1 MIRVLIVDDSALVRK
16 VLTEKLSQ
24 FSDIKVVGTA
34 MDPYVA
40 RDKILTLKPD
50 VLTLDIEMP
59 RMDGLSFLSKLMK
72 HHPLPV
78 IIISS
83 LTPKDSKAALRA
95 LRLGAIEVIPK
106 PGSTMSTPDNEKHMA
121 RAIRAAAS
129 AHLKTTI
136 VEESSSIE
144 DLSDHLKQIETSH
157 RILAIGASTGGTT
170 AIEKVLTGLPKNTSG
185 TVICQHM
192 PKSFT
197 ASFAERLNE
206 VCQMEVREAKN
217 GDIVRTGTALIAPG
231 GIHMLLKRSG
241 SQFKIRLKDGPPVH
255 HQKPAVD
262 ILFNSVAQEVGRN
275 SVGVLLTGMGTD
287 GAKGLLAM
295 RKGGAHT
302 ISEHQSSC
310 IVYGM
315 PKAAEDLGASVKVTT
330 LSNIPRGIIK
340 ALAVDVGVPVAG

>member
-1 MIRVLIVDDSALVRK
+1 MIRVLVVDDSALVRK
-16 VLTEKLSQ
+16 ILTEKLSK
-24 FSDIKVVGTA
+24 FPDIEVVGTA
-34 MDPYVA
+34 VDPYVA
-40 RDKILTLKPD
+40 RDKILLLKPD

-72 HHPLPV
+72 HHPMPV

-83 LTPKDSKAALRA
+83 VTPKDGEAALRA

-106 PGSTMSTPDNEKHMA
+106 PGSALSTPDNEKNMA

-129 AHLKTTI
+129 AQLRTTRL
-136 VEESSSIE
+136 EQSSASE

-170 AIEKVLTGLPKNTSG
+170 AIEKVLIGLPKNTSG

-192 PKSFT
+192 PKYFT
-197 ASFAERLNE
+197 ASFAARLNE
-206 VCQMEVREAKN
+206 VSQMEVREAKD

-231 GIHMLLKRSG
+231 GIHMLLKRSA
-241 SQFKIRLKDGPPVH
+241 SQFKIHLKDGPPVH

-275 SVGVLLTGMGTD
+275 SVGVLLTGMGND

-295 RKGGAHT
+295 RNGGAHT
-302 ISEHQSSC
+302 ISEHRSTC

-315 PKAAEDLGASVKVTT
+315 PKAAEDMGASVKVTK
-330 LSNIPRGIIK
+330 LFNIPRGIIN
-340 ALAVDVGVPVAG
+340 ALAVDVGLSVAG

>member
-1 MIRVLIVDDSALVRK
+1 MTPCSIMSPN
-16 VLTEKLSQ
+16 KLSAQ
-24 FSDIKVVGTA
+24 LKTIKVEE
-34 MDPYVA
+34 
-40 RDKILTLKPD
+40 R
-50 VLTLDIEMP
+50 
-59 RMDGLSFLSKLMK
+59 S
-72 HHPLPV
+72 
-78 IIISS
+78 
-83 LTPKDSKAALRA
+83 
-95 LRLGAIEVIPK
+95 
-106 PGSTMSTPDNEKHMA
+106 
-121 RAIRAAAS
+121 AS
-129 AHLKTTI
+129 
-136 VEESSSIE
+136 E

-185 TVICQHM
+185 TVICQHT

-206 VCQMEVREAKN
+206 TCQMEVREAKD
-217 GDIVRTGTALIAPG
+217 GDIVRTGTALLAPG

-287 GAKGLLAM
+287 GAKGPLAM
-295 RKGGAHT
+295 RKAT
-302 ISEHQSSC
+302 
-310 IVYGM
+310 
-315 PKAAEDLGASVKVTT
+315 EDLGASVKVTT

-340 ALAVDVGVPVAG
+340 ALAVDVRVPVAG